1 MIVIPA
7 IDMLDGCCVRLMQGD
22 YEQKTVYGEDPAEMA
37 RRWQAEGAERIHL
50 VDLDGARE
58 GMPINLDAIARIASA
73 VDVPLQLGGGLRTA
87 DDIKRVLDLGV
98 QRAIIG
104 TAALDEDLAA
114 ALLDRFGE
122 ALILGIDAR
131 NGQVAVKG
139 WLEQSTISA
148 ADLAGRMAALGACRI
163 IYTDISRDG
172 AMSGPNTEA
181 TADLAA
187 SCGLPVIAS
196 GGVSSLQDIENL
208 ARLESRGIEGAIIG
222 RALYNGTVKLPEA
235 IAAGRNSI

>member
-1 MIVIPA
+1 MIIIPA

-37 RRWQAEGAERIHL
+37 RRWEAEGAERIHL
-50 VDLDGARE
+50 VDLNGARE
-58 GMPINLDAIARIASA
+58 GKPVNLDAVARIASA
-73 VDVPLQLGGGLRTA
+73 VNVPLQLGGGLRTA

-98 QRAIIG
+98 ERVIIG
-104 TAALDEDLAA
+104 TAALNEGLAA
-114 ALLDRFGE
+114 ELLGYFRE

-131 NGQVAVKG
+131 NGQVAIKG

-148 ADLAGRMAALGACRI
+148 VNLAERMAALGARRI

-172 AMSGPNTEA
+172 AMSGPNVAA
-181 TADLAA
+181 TADLAQ

-196 GGVSSLQDIENL
+196 GGVSNLQDIENL
-208 ARLESRGIEGAIIG
+208 VRLESKGIEGAIIG
-222 RALYNGTVKLPEA
+222 RALYNGTIKLPEA
-235 IAAGRNSI
+235 IAAGQVA

>member
-1 MIVIPA
+1 MIIIPA

-37 RRWQAEGAERIHL
+37 RRWEAEGAERIHL
-50 VDLDGARE
+50 VDLNGARE
-58 GMPINLDAIARIASA
+58 GKPVNLDAVARVASA
-73 VDVPLQLGGGLRTA
+73 VNVPLQLGGGLRTA

-98 QRAIIG
+98 ERAIIG
-104 TAALDEDLAA
+104 TAALNEGLAA
-114 ALLDRFGE
+114 ELLGYFRE

-131 NGQVAVKG
+131 NGQVAIKG

-148 ADLAGRMAALGACRI
+148 VNLAERMAALGARRI

-172 AMSGPNTEA
+172 AMSGPNVAA
-181 TADLAA
+181 TADLAQ

-196 GGVSSLQDIENL
+196 GGVSNLQDIENL
-208 ARLESRGIEGAIIG
+208 VRLESKGIEGAIIG
-222 RALYNGTVKLPEA
+222 RALYNGTIKLPEA
-235 IAAGRNSI
+235 IAAGQVA

>member
-1 MIVIPA
+1 MIIIPA

-37 RRWQAEGAERIHL
+37 RRWEAEGAERIHL
-50 VDLDGARE
+50 VDLNGARE
-58 GMPINLDAIARIASA
+58 GKPVNLDAVARVASA
-73 VDVPLQLGGGLRTA
+73 VNVPLQLGGGLRTA

-98 QRAIIG
+98 ERVIIG
-104 TAALDEDLAA
+104 TAALNEGLAA
-114 ALLDRFGE
+114 ELLGYFRE

-131 NGQVAVKG
+131 NGQVAIKG

-148 ADLAGRMAALGACRI
+148 VNLAERMAALGARRI

-172 AMSGPNTEA
+172 AMSGPNVAA
-181 TADLAA
+181 TADLAQ

-196 GGVSSLQDIENL
+196 GGVSNLQDIENL
-208 ARLESRGIEGAIIG
+208 VRLESKGIEGAIIG
-222 RALYNGTVKLPEA
+222 RALYNGTIKLPEA
-235 IAAGRNSI
+235 IAAGQVA

>member
-1 MIVIPA
+1 MIIIPA

-37 RRWQAEGAERIHL
+37 RRWEAEGAERIHL
-50 VDLDGARE
+50 VDLNGARE
-58 GMPINLDAIARIASA
+58 GKPVNLDAVARIASA
-73 VDVPLQLGGGLRTA
+73 VNVPLQLGGGLRTA

-98 QRAIIG
+98 ERAIIG
-104 TAALDEDLAA
+104 TAALNEGLAA
-114 ALLDRFGE
+114 ELLGYFRE

-131 NGQVAVKG
+131 NGQVAIKG

-148 ADLAGRMAALGACRI
+148 VNLAERMAALGARRI

-172 AMSGPNTEA
+172 AMSGPNVAA
-181 TADLAA
+181 TADLAQ

-196 GGVSSLQDIENL
+196 GGVSNLQDIENL
-208 ARLESRGIEGAIIG
+208 VRLESKGIEGAIIG
-222 RALYNGTVKLPEA
+222 RALYNGTIKLPEA
-235 IAAGRNSI
+235 IAAGQVA